1 MKKIVLVLLTI
12 TGVMLVQAQDLIYL
26 QKEKSAIEAKVM
38 RVGPMMIRYKKFS
51 YQDGPELMIARRSVD
66 SIVYQNGD
74 KETFLRAKPPGP
86 HLQRPSR
93 GKREYT
99 ALGDNIISAGFQRH
113 KVGFDPFGSFYYN
126 SGMKNKPVASFY
138 VSYERK
144 LWKDRIGIEVAPFI
158 GESDT
163 KGVSL
168 AARIYPMNSGNV
180 RFGVGPEYHLITQ
193 PTVGSYSVES
203 GNYYTTVYA
212 RQQSRLSAINFSG
225 KLFVNMTPKY
235 SFNFQFYAGKV
246 FDRKLV
252 NSQIPQ
258 DWQPS
263 YDEAFFGIRL
273 GIGYRF

>member
-1 MKKIVLVLLTI
+1 MKKLVLVLLAVT
-12 TGVMLVQAQDLIYL
+12 LVLLAHAQDLIYP
-26 QKEKSAIEAKVM
+26 QKGESAIEAKVM

-74 KETFLRAKPPGP
+74 KETFLRAKPSGP
-86 HLQRPSR
+86 HLQRLPRS
-93 GKREYT
+93 KREYT
-99 ALGDNIISAGFQRH
+99 ALGDNVISAGFQRH
-113 KVGFDPFGSFYYN
+113 KVGFDPFRSFYYS

-163 KGVSL
+163 KGISL

-180 RFGVGPEYHLITQ
+180 RFGVGPEYYFITQ
-193 PTVGSYSVES
+193 PMVGSYSVES
-203 GNYYTTVYA
+203 GDYYTTMYA
-212 RQQSRLSAINFSG
+212 RQQSRLSAINFTG

-235 SFNFQFYAGKV
+235 SFNFQFYAGKI
-246 FDRKLV
+246 FDRKLIK
-252 NSQIPQ
+252 NQLPQ

-263 YDEAFFGIRL
+263 YDEAFFGVRL